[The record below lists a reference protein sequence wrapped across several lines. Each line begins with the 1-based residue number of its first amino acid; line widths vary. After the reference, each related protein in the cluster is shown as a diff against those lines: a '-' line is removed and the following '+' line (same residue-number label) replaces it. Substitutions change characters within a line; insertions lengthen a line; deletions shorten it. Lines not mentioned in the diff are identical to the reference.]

1 MTFPFMTTGFTGWR
15 PSFINFQMCSTN
27 PMNSMNILWNQLN
40 MKSIASSMVYNYP
53 VFSMDNYTPFFNGTN
68 NDYLLNPNLAAM
80 QTLWNNNSNG
90 NIWGNYTN
98 INPFGNFDFG
108 KMWGGLRSSG
118 NSSGVVGDE
127 RTKTSEQI
135 KYNKKYNKLLSL
147 MKQLKNSDKL
157 TPPEEDTIEA
167 AIIADN
173 ENPNGEWK
181 DKFNAL
187 KKVYDKIDD
196 THIKNYIINSMD
208 DSVNGKTGVEN
219 SFKVQ
224 LTDAGYEY
232 KKEDVDKKIR
242 ILADN
247 IKDLTNDNPSIVADN
262 LIAGIEAGSVS
273 ILDVISSWNT
283 NYADSTDNDK
293 KRLIKYVVAKY
304 NDLDDNG
311 KSEIKSQLLDPLAR
325 ALEDKAETLET
336 ELENKGID
344 AANLTKALKALEAVR
359 EAESLD
365 TDDLVEAFD
374 DLYLATRW
382 AAIKVITKDAEE
394 YYGSI
399 DSMFDNDL
407 FDTDTVDDLKSEGFT
422 DAEINAQKVDYTSIE
437 HDDNDD
443 NDDGDN
449 DDDYGDTP
457 EAQIEYLKEEAFVE
471 TLQSKTYINDETIYR
486 ETTPTGENG
495 EARLFILKD
504 GTLYELTD
512 PVLNANGKYDA
523 DALKAVGAEDI
534 KNYKDE
540 KFAAEEAEAKKAEEE
555 NKLAEMK
562 AKAKTQGEE
571 AIKILTA
578 RKNEVVSNDYREL
591 NDTLA
596 ALNKD
601 NILSFIEGAI
611 NASED
616 GELHIISELNDQKK
630 FIDWE
635 NKKHL
640 ITVLIEKVE
649 SLIEDMD
656 NKTSIQAACEVLK
669 EMRDNEKSNKKKN
682 YHRYLVKET
691 VDTYNYQIHR
701 NQGEDVISLETKTS
715 LTMGYSCK
723 VAYIDCI
730 IDDLMQFLYNEIK
743 AMETPKT
750 EE

>member
-157 TPPEEDTIEA
+157 SESEKENIEA

-247 IKDLTNDNPSIVADN
+247 IKDLTNDNPSIAADN

-407 FDTDTVDDLKSEGFT
+407 FDTDTVNDLKSEGFT

-486 ETTPTGENG
+486 ETTPTGKNG
-495 EARLFILKD
+495 EARLFISKD
-504 GTLYELTD
+504 GKLCELINPELD
-512 PVLNANGKYDA
+512 ANGKYKA
-523 DALKAVGAEDI
+523 EALQVVSAEQI
-534 KNYKDE
+534 IEYQEAKL
-540 KFAAEEAEAKKAEEE
+540 AAEEEAKRNAEEE
-555 NKLAEMK
+555 AAGNKEDIRTDGGNVTRKLCGWTSKKDTKQINEIL
-562 AKAKTQGEE
+562 Q
-571 AIKILTA
+571 KI
-578 RKNEVVSNDYREL
+578 
-591 NDTLA
+591 
-596 ALNKD
+596 NKD
-601 NILSFIEGAI
+601 NVLAFLEGAFAQTSLNENSTKHKDRYNIEGIIEKMTDDNAGDNITTENVAKLVRAFLDKAAAMGLQETEEYKTINKYLVGIEKGTQDFNTKVIRETIRDINQYYVSRNMDKAI
-611 NASED
+611 DIWFLSGNYT
-616 GELHIISELNDQKK
+616 ISE
-630 FIDWE
+630 
-635 NKKHL
+635 
-640 ITVLIEKVE
+640 V
-649 SLIEDMD
+649 
-656 NKTSIQAACEVLK
+656 
-669 EMRDNEKSNKKKN
+669 
-682 YHRYLVKET
+682 
-691 VDTYNYQIHR
+691 
-701 NQGEDVISLETKTS
+701 
-715 LTMGYSCK
+715 
-723 VAYIDCI
+723 
-730 IDDLMQFLYNEIK
+730 IDDMIRLLY
-743 AMETPKT
+743 PKMKD
-750 EE
+750 

>member
-108 KMWGGLRSSG
+108 KMWEGLRSSG

-135 KYNKKYNKLLSL
+135 KYNRKYNRLLSL
-147 MKQLKNSDKL
+147 MKQLKEAEAL
-157 TPPEEDTIEA
+157 TPNEKDAINA

-187 KKVYDKIDD
+187 KEAYDKISDAN
-196 THIKNYIINSMD
+196 IKNYIINSMD

-304 NDLDDNG
+304 NDLDENG
-311 KSEIKSQLLDPLAR
+311 KSAIKSQLLDPLAR

-344 AANLTKALKALEAVR
+344 AANLTEALKALEAVR
-359 EAESLD
+359 EAESFD
-365 TDDLVEAFD
+365 TDDFVEAFD
-374 DLYLATRW
+374 NLYLATRW

-399 DSMFDNDL
+399 DSMFNNAL
-407 FDTDTVDDLKSEGFT
+407 FDTDTVNDLKSEGFT
-422 DAEINAQKVDYTSIE
+422 DTEINAQKVDYTPVE

-443 NDDGDN
+443 NDDGDPAGSTTVL
-449 DDDYGDTP
+449 DQAGD
-457 EAQIEYLKEEAFVE
+457 ALKLKEGAE
-471 TLQSKTYINDETIYR
+471 YINGEKIYSLNV
-486 ETTPTGENG
+486 EPAEGGE
-495 EARLFILKD
+495 ERLFIVQDGKLYEITEYELKD
-504 GTLYELTD
+504 GQYTGNLK
-512 PVLNANGKYDA
+512 PVDV
-523 DALKAVGAEDI
+523 DTI
-534 KNYKDE
+534 KNTYQNFIQTKNEQEEKALEQELDNMKADGGRLTELLCGATSKKDCKEINKILESVNEDNVLAFLDGVFCETSFYLPDEGDVRYTVKGNYKIEGLIE
-540 KFAAEEAEAKKAEEE
+540 KLIDDNEGPIQEENIKKLVQAILAKAEEMGFDDTLE
-555 NKLAEMK
+555 YKKLNMLSGMQDYN
-562 AKAKTQGEE
+562 AKMNMRDIREINEDFNGGDS
-571 AIKILTA
+571 A
-578 RKNEVVSNDYREL
+578 RKRRKKAVDINWL
-591 NDTLA
+591 FTW
-596 ALNKD
+596 
-601 NILSFIEGAI
+601 SFKVCEPMDDMIKRLYKMMY
-611 NASED
+611 D
-616 GELHIISELNDQKK
+616 KVQK
-630 FIDWE
+630 
-635 NKKHL
+635 
-640 ITVLIEKVE
+640 EKYG
-649 SLIEDMD
+649 L
-656 NKTSIQAACEVLK
+656 
-669 EMRDNEKSNKKKN
+669 
-682 YHRYLVKET
+682 
-691 VDTYNYQIHR
+691 
-701 NQGEDVISLETKTS
+701 
-715 LTMGYSCK
+715 
-723 VAYIDCI
+723 
-730 IDDLMQFLYNEIK
+730 
-743 AMETPKT
+743 
-750 EE
+750 

>member
-157 TPPEEDTIEA
+157 SESEKENIEA

-247 IKDLTNDNPSIVADN
+247 IKDLTNDNPSIAADN

-311 KSEIKSQLLDPLAR
+311 KSAIKSQLLDPLAR

-359 EAESLD
+359 EAESFD
-365 TDDLVEAFD
+365 TDDFVEAFD

-407 FDTDTVDDLKSEGFT
+407 FDTDTVDDLTSEGFT

-457 EAQIEYLKEEAFVE
+457 EAQIEYLEEKGLVE
-471 TLQSKTYINDETIYR
+471 TLQGKTYINGEPIYR

-495 EARLFILKD
+495 EARLFIIKD

-512 PVLNANGKYDA
+512 PVLNANGKYE
-523 DALKAVGAEDI
+523 AEDL
-534 KNYKDE
+534 
-540 KFAAEEAEAKKAEEE
+540 EEVDAQVIQSYQGKKITDDTTKKAK
-555 NKLAEMK
+555 NDAR
-562 AKAKTQGEE
+562 AQG
-571 AIKILTA
+571 
-578 RKNEVVSNDYREL
+578 S
-591 NDTLA
+591 
-596 ALNKD
+596 
-601 NILSFIEGAI
+601 
-611 NASED
+611 
-616 GELHIISELNDQKK
+616 
-630 FIDWE
+630 
-635 NKKHL
+635 
-640 ITVLIEKVE
+640 
-649 SLIEDMD
+649 
-656 NKTSIQAACEVLK
+656 
-669 EMRDNEKSNKKKN
+669 
-682 YHRYLVKET
+682 
-691 VDTYNYQIHR
+691 
-701 NQGEDVISLETKTS
+701 ETKTMLCS
-715 LTMGYSCK
+715 WTKKEYKGSIEAYLGRVNNDTVLEFLKGVYSNTAVEGIGGKFSNEGFIEKLVDDAHPDTDIVVEFLKVVLSKAKDLGLSEDPSYKTLNAIIEFINDSNITDLTTKVGKAKRVCWNDMLGEKAIIGKLFGNKVTEAIDPILEQLYKEMCK
-723 VAYIDCI
+723 AENA
-730 IDDLMQFLYNEIK
+730 QSQ
-743 AMETPKT
+743 T
-750 EE
+750 

>member
-157 TPPEEDTIEA
+157 SESEKENIEA

-232 KKEDVDKKIR
+232 KKEEVDKKIR

-247 IKDLTNDNPSIVADN
+247 IKDLTDDNPSIAEDN

-304 NDLDDNG
+304 NDLDENG

-336 ELENKGID
+336 ELENKGIE

-374 DLYLATRW
+374 NLYLATRW

-407 FDTDTVDDLKSEGFT
+407 FDTDTVDDLTSEGFT
-422 DAEINAQKVDYTSIE
+422 DTEINAQKVDYTPVE

-457 EAQIEYLKEEAFVE
+457 KAQIEYLKEEGLVE
-471 TLQSKTYINDETIYR
+471 TLQGKTYINDETIYR
-486 ETTPTGENG
+486 ETAPTGENG
-495 EARLFILKD
+495 EARLFIIKD
-504 GTLYELTD
+504 GKLCELINPELD
-512 PVLNANGKYDA
+512 ANGKYKA
-523 DALKAVGAEDI
+523 EALRVVSAEQI
-534 KNYKDE
+534 IEYTKE
-540 KFAAEEAEAKKAEEE
+540 KLAAEKTEKEAAEAKEEAKKHGINTRIMLCSWTKKIYKGRIETYLSGVDNDTVLEFLKGVYSNTAVEGIGSKFSTEGFIEKLVDDAHPDTDIVVGFLKVVLSKAEDLGLSEE
-555 NKLAEMK
+555 SSYKTLNDIIEYINDSNITDLTTKVGKANRVGWNGMLEEKAINGKLFGNKV
-562 AKAKTQGEE
+562 TE
-571 AIKILTA
+571 AIDPVLEILY
-578 RKNEVVSNDYREL
+578 KKMVSAE
-591 NDTLA
+591 T
-596 ALNKD
+596 
-601 NILSFIEGAI
+601 S
-611 NASED
+611 NA
-616 GELHIISELNDQKK
+616 
-630 FIDWE
+630 
-635 NKKHL
+635 
-640 ITVLIEKVE
+640 
-649 SLIEDMD
+649 
-656 NKTSIQAACEVLK
+656 
-669 EMRDNEKSNKKKN
+669 
-682 YHRYLVKET
+682 
-691 VDTYNYQIHR
+691 
-701 NQGEDVISLETKTS
+701 
-715 LTMGYSCK
+715 
-723 VAYIDCI
+723 
-730 IDDLMQFLYNEIK
+730 
-743 AMETPKT
+743 
-750 EE
+750 